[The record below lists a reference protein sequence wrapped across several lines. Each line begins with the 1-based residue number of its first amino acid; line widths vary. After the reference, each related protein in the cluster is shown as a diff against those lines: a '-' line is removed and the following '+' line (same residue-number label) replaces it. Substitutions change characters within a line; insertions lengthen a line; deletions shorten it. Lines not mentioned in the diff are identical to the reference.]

1 MTVGEIAKNLPLSK
15 VSISDADRTVEGVYI
30 GDLLSWVMGRAKSG
44 NIWITIMSNIN
55 VIAVATLADV
65 SCVILAE
72 GVQLDSD
79 ILAAA
84 KAKGV
89 NILFTDLTSYEIAAK
104 IAKYLPV

>member
-79 ILAAA
+79 TISAA

>member
-1 MTVGEIAKNLPLSK
+1 MTVGEIAKNLPFSK
-15 VSISDADRTVEGVYI
+15 VSLSDADRTVDGVYI

-44 NIWITIMSNIN
+44 NIWITIMSNKN

>member
-1 MTVGEIAKNLPLSK
+1 MTVRELAEKLELRILSMPDPEREISGAY
-15 VSISDADRTVEGVYI
+15 A

-79 ILAAA
+79 TMSAA